1 MEEVVIAAPV
11 RTPFGRILGVLKEVP
26 AVDLGAAVIR
36 ATLERAGV
44 APDQVDQVIM
54 GTVVTAGQG
63 QVPARQASFKAG
75 LPAQV
80 SALTINKVCASGL
93 KAVNL
98 AAQMI
103 RAGDAHVVVAG
114 GMESMTQA
122 PFLFPEGRTGHKMGD
137 ATLLDAMMKDGLSC
151 PIGAVAMH
159 EYGSSGAAEA
169 EISRESQDAW
179 AFRSQTRYEEA
190 RAAGKFAEE
199 IIPVVI
205 PQRRSDPLVVDR
217 DEQPRPDTTRERLAK
232 LLPLKP
238 GGTITAGNAPGV
250 NDGAAAMLVLSGSR
264 ANELGVTP
272 LARFIAMGEGN
283 DEPARL
289 SRVPAYAL
297 RDASR
302 RAGMDIESLELIEI
316 NEAFAAVALTVMQL
330 EGLDPE
336 RVNVNGGAVA
346 IGHPIGASGARIL
359 GTLLYE
365 MHRQGAEYGAAAI
378 CSGTGQGEATIVR
391 RFTAGG

>member
-1 MEEVVIAAPV
+1 LDEVVIAAPV
-11 RTPFGRILGVLKEVP
+11 RTPFGRL
-26 AVDLGAAVIR
+26 LGAFRDVSAVELGATVIR
-36 ATLERAGV
+36 GTLERSGV

-54 GTVVTAGQG
+54 GTVVAAGQG
-63 QVPARQASFKAG
+63 QVPARQSAFKAG
-75 LPAQV
+75 LPPTV
-80 SALTINKVCASGL
+80 SALTINKVCASAL

-103 RAGDAHVVVAG
+103 RSGDADVVVAG
-114 GMESMTQA
+114 GMENMTQA
-122 PFLFPEGRTGHKMGD
+122 PFLFMDGRQGHKMGD
-137 ATLLDAMMKDGLSC
+137 ATLFDAMMKDGLSC

-169 EISRESQDAW
+169 EISRQAQDEW
-179 AFRSQTRYEEA
+179 AARSQVRYEEA
-190 RAAGKFAEE
+190 RREGKFADE

-205 PQRRSDPLVVDR
+205 PQRKGEALVVSA
-217 DEQPRPDTTRERLAK
+217 DEQPRPDTTLEGLARLA
-232 LLPLKP
+232 PLKQ

-250 NDGAAAMLVLSGSR
+250 NDGAAAMLVMSARR
-264 ANELGVTP
+264 AAELGVAP
-272 LARFIAMGEGN
+272 IARWIALGEGN
-283 DEPARL
+283 DVPARL

-302 RAGMDIESLELIEI
+302 RSGIRIDDLELVEI

-346 IGHPIGASGARIL
+346 VGHPIGASGARIL

-365 MHRQGAEYGAAAI
+365 MRRRGAAYGAAAI
-378 CSGTGQGEATIVR
+378 CSGTGQGEATIVQLL
-391 RFTAGG
+391 A